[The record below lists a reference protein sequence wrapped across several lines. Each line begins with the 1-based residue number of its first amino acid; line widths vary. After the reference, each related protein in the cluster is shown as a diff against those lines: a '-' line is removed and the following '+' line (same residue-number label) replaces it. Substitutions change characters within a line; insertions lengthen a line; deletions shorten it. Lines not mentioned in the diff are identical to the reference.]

1 MSKKE
6 NIHRMKCK
14 YWEGKECNCDHVDDR
29 VEGEGSHPLT
39 GADYL
44 RYRDNTIKFGG
55 ACNGSGNGTGYAA

>member
-14 YWEGKECNCDHVDDR
+14 YWEGKECDCDHLDDR
-29 VEGEGSHPLT
+29 VRGEGSHPLT
-39 GADYL
+39 GKDYM
-44 RYRDNTIKFGG
+44 DNFWKNHTG